1 MNARDYVYEVYK
13 ERSFS
18 IAAKN
23 LYVSQPALSASVKK
37 VEQELGITIF
47 DRSTSPITLTE
58 EGKVYIEAVEK
69 LKNIIDETK
78 MILSDMN
85 ELKLGTIKVSG
96 ENFVSS
102 FILPKIIMEFSKK
115 YPGIKVEIVES
126 NSPDLRQLLLNES
139 VDVLIA
145 HDFDK
150 NLYSTET
157 LMQETLLLAVP
168 ENFSENENLKEYLL
182 TREDILNNKHLE
194 EDCPKIN
201 LKEFKDSPFI
211 LLKKGNDTRR
221 RASLIL
227 DEEGTTLSN
236 VKIYLDQLI
245 TSYNMVCFGLGVGI
259 VNDVLVKSSAQTGCV
274 YYKINGRSAY
284 RTMSIGYKK
293 NRYLSKAMKVFIKT
307 AKEVYENN

>member
-13 ERSFS
+13 EKSFS
-18 IAAKN
+18 VAAKN

-69 LKNIIDETK
+69 LKNIISETK

-85 ELKLGTIKVSG
+85 ELKLGSIKVSG

-102 FILPKIIMEFSKK
+102 FILPKIIMAFTEK

-139 VDVLIA
+139 VDLLIA

-168 ENFSENENLKEYLL
+168 ENFSENEGLKDYLL
-182 TREDILNNKHLE
+182 TREDI
-194 EDCPKIN
+194 
-201 LKEFKDSPFI
+201 
-211 LLKKGNDTRR
+211 
-221 RASLIL
+221 
-227 DEEGTTLSN
+227 
-236 VKIYLDQLI
+236 
-245 TSYNMVCFGLGVGI
+245 
-259 VNDVLVKSSAQTGCV
+259 
-274 YYKINGRSAY
+274 
-284 RTMSIGYKK
+284 
-293 NRYLSKAMKVFIKT
+293 
-307 AKEVYENN
+307 

>member
-37 VEQELGITIF
+37 IEQELGITIF
-47 DRSTSPITLTE
+47 DRSTSPISLTE
-58 EGKVYIEAVEK
+58 EGKVYIEALEK
-69 LKNIIDETK
+69 MKNILSETRVK
-78 MILSDMN
+78 LSDMN
-85 ELKLGTIKVSG
+85 ELKTGIIKVSG

-115 YPGIKVEIVES
+115 YPGIKVEIIES
-126 NSPDLRQLLLNES
+126 NSPDLRQLLLNETA
-139 VDVLIA
+139 DLLIA

-150 NLYSTET
+150 NLYSCESI
-157 LMQETLLLAVP
+157 LEESLLLAVP
-168 ENFSENENLKEYLL
+168 ENFKENKRLEEYLL
-182 TREDILNNKHLE
+182 TREDIINGKHLS
-194 EDCPKIN
+194 EDCPKIR
-201 LKEFKDSPFI
+201 LGEFKDVPFV

-221 RASLIL
+221 RADLIL
-227 DEEGTTLSN
+227 DEEGISLSN

-245 TSYNMVCFGLGVGI
+245 TSYNMECFGLGAGI
-259 VNDVLVKSSAQTGCV
+259 VNDVLVKSSSQKGCV
-274 YYKINGRSAY
+274 YYKLSGRSAY

-293 NRYLSKAMKVFIKT
+293 NRYVSKVMKAFIET
-307 AKEVYENN
+307 AKEVYKSN

>member
-37 VEQELGITIF
+37 IEQELGITIF
-47 DRSTSPITLTE
+47 DRSTSPISLTE
-58 EGKVYIEAVEK
+58 EGKVYIEALEK
-69 LKNIIDETK
+69 MKNILSETRVK
-78 MILSDMN
+78 LSDMN
-85 ELKLGTIKVSG
+85 ELKTGIIKVSG

-115 YPGIKVEIVES
+115 YPGIKVEIIES
-126 NSPDLRQLLLNES
+126 NSPDLRQLLLNETA
-139 VDVLIA
+139 DLLIA

-150 NLYSTET
+150 NLYSCESI
-157 LMQETLLLAVP
+157 LEESLLLAVP
-168 ENFSENENLKEYLL
+168 ENFKENKRLEDYLL
-182 TREDILNNKHLE
+182 TREDIINGKHLS
-194 EDCPKIN
+194 EDCPKIR
-201 LKEFKDSPFI
+201 LGEFKDVPFV

-221 RASLIL
+221 RADLIL
-227 DEEGTTLSN
+227 DEEGISLSN

-245 TSYNMVCFGLGVGI
+245 TSYNMECFGLGAGI
-259 VNDVLVKSSAQTGCV
+259 VNDVLVKSSLQKGCV
-274 YYKINGRSAY
+274 YYKLSGRSAY

-293 NRYLSKAMKVFIKT
+293 NRYVSKVMKAFIET
-307 AKEVYENN
+307 AKEVYKSN

>member
-37 VEQELGITIF
+37 IEQELGITIF
-47 DRSTSPITLTE
+47 DRSTSPISLTE
-58 EGKVYIEAVEK
+58 EGKVYIEALEK
-69 LKNIIDETK
+69 MKNILSETRVK
-78 MILSDMN
+78 LSDMN
-85 ELKLGTIKVSG
+85 ELKTGIIKVSG

-115 YPGIKVEIVES
+115 YPGIKVEIIES
-126 NSPDLRQLLLNES
+126 NSPDLRQLLLNETA
-139 VDVLIA
+139 DLLIA

-150 NLYSTET
+150 NLYSCESI
-157 LMQETLLLAVP
+157 LEESLLLAVP
-168 ENFSENENLKEYLL
+168 ENFKENKRLEDYLL
-182 TREDILNNKHLE
+182 TREDIINGKHLS
-194 EDCPKIN
+194 EDCPKIR
-201 LKEFKDSPFI
+201 LGEFKDVPFV

-221 RASLIL
+221 RADLIL
-227 DEEGTTLSN
+227 DEEGISLSN

-245 TSYNMVCFGLGVGI
+245 TSYNMECFGLGAGI
-259 VNDVLVKSSAQTGCV
+259 VNDVLVKSSLQKGCV
-274 YYKINGRSAY
+274 YYKLSGRSAY

-293 NRYLSKAMKVFIKT
+293 NRYVSKVMKAFIET
-307 AKEVYENN
+307 AKEVYKNN